1 MGKESMSRFGTFFVQ
16 LECHNYSHG
25 QQVNGVVMLDLRANF
40 PSSNITIKLEGKE
53 KTKFWK
59 SRQVYSHT
67 DSEGRTH
74 YRTEWYPVFGRHRI
88 MNYEFP
94 IAAFNGGFVPAG
106 QYQLPFSFQLPS
118 GIPNTFH
125 KKWTDYSDCYAK
137 IHYELKSKLQS
148 SYGKELLK
156 FKQPF
161 SINNSL
167 SAPIA
172 SKAVK
177 VDKEVVCFCCC
188 SKGRVKLNSYFEKNA
203 YQPGETCFM
212 VAEVENETS
221 VKINHLK
228 AVFFQHIN
236 VVANGW
242 WGTQSK
248 SWNHNLSVDYGG
260 SYEPKTSRV
269 GENAERIQVNLG
281 NLEIKGGDD
290 AGEVGGFNTTTKGH
304 LIQCDYF
311 VSAVCDMDTCICCDE
326 HPNATIN
333 VEIYNDPKPT
343 VVQFVAPPGWAP
355 TQYDHYTANLN
366 QQYQCADPDYAHE
379 MQA

>member
-1 MGKESMSRFGTFFVQ
+1 MGKESMSRFGKFFVQ
-16 LECHNYSHG
+16 LECYNYSPG
-25 QQVNGVVMLDLRANF
+25 QQVNGTVMLDLTANF

-59 SRQVYSHT
+59 SRQIYSGNKKT
-67 DSEGRTH
+67 R
-74 YRTEWYPVFGRHRI
+74 REWYSVFGRHRI

-118 GIPNTFH
+118 GIPNTFQSH
-125 KKWTDYSDCYAK
+125 WIDYSNCYAK
-137 IHYELKSKLQS
+137 IHYELKSKLES
-148 SYGKELLK
+148 SDGKELLK
-156 FKQPF
+156 FKQSF

-221 VKINHLK
+221 VKINNLK
-228 AVFFQHIN
+228 AVFFQHIE
-236 VVANGW
+236 VKSNGW
-242 WGTQSK
+242 WGTHYMVF
-248 SWNHNLSVDYGG
+248 NHNLSAKNGG

-269 GENAERIQVNLG
+269 GENAERIQVDLG
-281 NLEIKGGDD
+281 KLKITAGEY
-290 AGEVGGFNTTTKGH
+290 AGEVDSFNTTPKGH

-311 VSAVCDMDTCICCDE
+311 VKAECDMDTCICCDVN
-326 HPNATIN
+326 PMATIN

-343 VVQFVAPPGWAP
+343 VVQFVAPSGWAP